1 MGSIDRYI
9 FRTTLASFALVL
21 VSLTGVIWITQALR
35 GIDLMTSQGQTIVTF
50 LGITSLVIPA
60 LVLIIA
66 PIALMIAISHT
77 LNKLATDSEIIVMN
91 AAGFSPF
98 RLFRPFFFATCVV
111 AAVVAFI
118 GAYLAPDGMRRIKQ
132 WDAEITADVLTNI
145 LQPGRFAQLDQN
157 LTIRIRERLPGG
169 VLAGIFVDDRRDPK
183 ERITIIADHGTV
195 LKNESGSYLV
205 LEDGN
210 LERFEAGKRDPA
222 LVAFG
227 RYAFDMSKFSNRGRD
242 VALGIRERY
251 LWELF
256 SPAENDPVYKQL
268 SGQFF
273 AELHD
278 RLMSPLYPFAF
289 AVLTFAFLGTPRTT
303 RQSRNFSIGGSI
315 VAVFG
320 LRMAGFACSVMTV
333 KTPADGARPVC
344 DAVRRDRHR
353 AVDDRRRRRG
363 GTAGGADGSHQQIQ
377 RPPCAAVQTA
387 RHSMSMM
394 TNTLG
399 RYFAGRFLVSAV
411 GVFASIF
418 VLLVLVDYIEMVRKT
433 SGLAS
438 ASAFTVAQTSLYRV
452 PQLLEKLMPFCVLI
466 GAMTCYLALS
476 RRLELVVARAAGVS
490 AWQFIS
496 PALGSAI
503 ILGALA
509 TTAYNPMSANL
520 RELSK
525 RMEAELFGSAPGGGI
540 QDASGFWLNQI
551 NSDGQSII
559 NAARSEQQGARLTG
573 LTVFR
578 FDTDLQFKER
588 IEAREATLEEGRWA
602 FKSVRRYSLD
612 KPPID
617 QESYYL
623 TTTLTPAQV
632 RNSFSTPETVSFW
645 QLPGYIRSSE
655 SSGFA
660 TAGYRLQYHKLIAQ
674 PFLLAAM
681 VMLAASVSLRFF
693 RMGGVQKMVLSGVG
707 AGFLLYVLSKVTED
721 LSKAE
726 LMHPIAAAWLPVCV
740 GGLTGFLALLYQEDG

>member
-1 MGSIDRYI
+1 
-9 FRTTLASFALVL
+9 
-21 VSLTGVIWITQALR
+21 
-35 GIDLMTSQGQTIVTF
+35 
-50 LGITSLVIPA
+50 
-60 LVLIIA
+60 
-66 PIALMIAISHT
+66 
-77 LNKLATDSEIIVMN
+77 
-91 AAGFSPF
+91 
-98 RLFRPFFFATCVV
+98 
-111 AAVVAFI
+111 
-118 GAYLAPDGMRRIKQ
+118 
-132 WDAEITADVLTNI
+132 
-145 LQPGRFAQLDQN
+145 
-157 LTIRIRERLPGG
+157 
-169 VLAGIFVDDRRDPK
+169 
-183 ERITIIADHGTV
+183 
-195 LKNESGSYLV
+195 
-205 LEDGN
+205 
-210 LERFEAGKRDPA
+210 
-222 LVAFG
+222 
-227 RYAFDMSKFSNRGRD
+227 
-242 VALGIRERY
+242 
-251 LWELF
+251 
-256 SPAENDPVYKQL
+256 
-268 SGQFF
+268 
-273 AELHD
+273 
-278 RLMSPLYPFAF
+278 
-289 AVLTFAFLGTPRTT
+289 
-303 RQSRNFSIGGSI
+303 
-315 VAVFG
+315 
-320 LRMAGFACSVMTV
+320 
-333 KTPADGARPVC
+333 
-344 DAVRRDRHR
+344 
-353 AVDDRRRRRG
+353 
-363 GTAGGADGSHQQIQ
+363 
-377 RPPCAAVQTA
+377 
-387 RHSMSMM
+387 MSML

-433 SGLAS
+433 SGLVSVS
-438 ASAFTVAQTSLYRV
+438 AVTVAQTSLYRV

-490 AWQFIS
+490 AWQFIA
-496 PALGSAI
+496 PALASAI
-503 ILGALA
+503 ILGILA
-509 TTAYNPMSANL
+509 TIAYNPMSANL

-540 QDASGFWLNQI
+540 QDAAGFWLNQI
-551 NSDGQSII
+551 NNEGQTII
-559 NAARSEQQGARLTG
+559 NAARSERQGVRLTG

-578 FDTDLQFKER
+578 FDTGLQFKER

-602 FKSVRRYSLD
+602 FTSVRRFSLD
-612 KPPID
+612 QPPID
-617 QESYYL
+617 QETYYL

>member
-1 MGSIDRYI
+1 MSI
-9 FRTTLASFALVL
+9 L
-21 VSLTGVIWITQALR
+21 
-35 GIDLMTSQGQTIVTF
+35 
-50 LGITSLVIPA
+50 
-60 LVLIIA
+60 
-66 PIALMIAISHT
+66 
-77 LNKLATDSEIIVMN
+77 
-91 AAGFSPF
+91 
-98 RLFRPFFFATCVV
+98 
-111 AAVVAFI
+111 
-118 GAYLAPDGMRRIKQ
+118 
-132 WDAEITADVLTNI
+132 
-145 LQPGRFAQLDQN
+145 
-157 LTIRIRERLPGG
+157 
-169 VLAGIFVDDRRDPK
+169 
-183 ERITIIADHGTV
+183 
-195 LKNESGSYLV
+195 
-205 LEDGN
+205 
-210 LERFEAGKRDPA
+210 
-222 LVAFG
+222 
-227 RYAFDMSKFSNRGRD
+227 
-242 VALGIRERY
+242 
-251 LWELF
+251 
-256 SPAENDPVYKQL
+256 
-268 SGQFF
+268 
-273 AELHD
+273 
-278 RLMSPLYPFAF
+278 
-289 AVLTFAFLGTPRTT
+289 
-303 RQSRNFSIGGSI
+303 
-315 VAVFG
+315 
-320 LRMAGFACSVMTV
+320 
-333 KTPADGARPVC
+333 
-344 DAVRRDRHR
+344 
-353 AVDDRRRRRG
+353 
-363 GTAGGADGSHQQIQ
+363 
-377 RPPCAAVQTA
+377 
-387 RHSMSMM
+387 

-433 SGLAS
+433 SGLVS
-438 ASAFTVAQTSLYRV
+438 ASAVTVAQTSLYRV

-490 AWQFIS
+490 AWQFIA
-496 PALGSAI
+496 PALASAI
-503 ILGALA
+503 ILGILA
-509 TTAYNPMSANL
+509 TIAYNPMSANL

-540 QDASGFWLNQI
+540 QDAAGFWLNQI
-551 NSDGQSII
+551 NNEGQTII
-559 NAARSEQQGARLTG
+559 NAARSERQGVRLTG

-578 FDTDLQFKER
+578 FDTGLQFKER

-602 FKSVRRYSLD
+602 FTSVRRFSLD
-612 KPPID
+612 QPPID
-617 QESYYL
+617 QETYYL